1 MNNKGFTLIE
11 LLAVIIVLAIVSSI
25 TIMAVNGSYSN
36 AKVKSERVFINNVTK
51 AVEAYIDENMTSGW
65 GGVSRFGE
73 YEKYNIDKNECD
85 NSTTFCYV
93 NVYKRSFPFQ
103 KVIDSGYLK
112 KDEVV
117 NPNNDNSC
125 YDDSTEVMVY
135 RDSDYVYCF
144 MVKLGCLGKQKTNSS
159 DGTETDNFYVGVINT
174 CPFNDSIAVSPDNNY
189 ADSNKYYYT
198 VDVDD
203 KGKVYSDK
211 ESKIKKEL
219 EIRPS

>member
-65 GGVSRFGE
+65 GGVSRVGE
-73 YEKYNIDKNECD
+73 YEKYNIDNNECD

-93 NVYKRSFPFQ
+93 DVYKRSFPFQ

-117 NPNNDNSC
+117 NPNNKEKNADGTDKAC
-125 YDDSTEVMVY
+125 YDDSTEVKVY

-144 MVKLGCLGKQKTNSS
+144 MVKLGCLGK
-159 DGTETDNFYVGVINT
+159 DGKVGVINT
-174 CPFNDSIAVSPDNNY
+174 CPFMDTGSGLYTKSSNY
-189 ADSNKYYYT
+189 YFT
-198 VDVDD
+198 VDLDD
-203 KGKVYSDK
+203 NGNITNP
-211 ESKIKKEL
+211 SKITQDL
-219 EIRPS
+219 ADTPR

>member
-65 GGVSRFGE
+65 GGDFAGNYV
-73 YEKYNIDKNECD
+73 KYSIEKNECD
-85 NSTTFCYV
+85 DSSIRCDVKVRRN
-93 NVYKRSFPFQ
+93 SFPFQ

-117 NPNNDNSC
+117 NPNNDKAC
-125 YDDSTEVMVY
+125 YDDSTEVKVY

-144 MVKLGCLGKQKTNSS
+144 MVKLGCLGK
-159 DGTETDNFYVGVINT
+159 DGKDGVINT
-174 CPFNDSIAVSPDNNY
+174 CPFMDTGSGLYTKSSNY
-189 ADSNKYYYT
+189 YFT
-198 VDVDD
+198 VDLDD
-203 KGKVYSDK
+203 NGNITNP
-211 ESKIKKEL
+211 SKITQDL
-219 EIRPS
+219 ADTPS

>member
-36 AKVKSERVFINNVTK
+36 AKVKSERVFVNNVTK

-65 GGVSRFGE
+65 KEASWAGSYDK
-73 YEKYNIDKNECD
+73 YEIEKNECD
-85 NSTTFCYV
+85 DINTYCDV
-93 NVYKRSFPFQ
+93 NVRRKSFPFQ

-144 MVKLGCLGKQKTNSS
+144 TVVLGCLDKDGK
-159 DGTETDNFYVGVINT
+159 VGVINT
-174 CPFNDSIAVSPDNNY
+174 CPFKKRYYDFGDDYYFTIDLDDNGNINN
-189 ADSNKYYYT
+189 S
-198 VDVDD
+198 
-203 KGKVYSDK
+203 
-211 ESKIKKEL
+211 SKITKIL
-219 EIRPS
+219 DDMPS

>member
-65 GGVSRFGE
+65 GGDFAGDYV
-73 YEKYNIDKNECD
+73 KYDIDKNECD
-85 NSTTFCYV
+85 DSTTYCDV
-93 NVYKRSFPFQ
+93 DVYKRSFPFQ

-144 MVKLGCLGKQKTNSS
+144 MVKLGCLGKQKINSS

>member
-65 GGVSRFGE
+65 VGDFAGD
-73 YEKYNIDKNECD
+73 YLKYDIHKNECD
-85 NSTTFCYV
+85 DSSISCDV
-93 NVYKRSFPFQ
+93 KVRRKSFPFQ

-117 NPNNDNSC
+117 NPNNKEKNADGTDKAC
-125 YDDSTEVMVY
+125 YDDSTEVKVY

-144 MVKLGCLGKQKTNSS
+144 MVKLDCLGK
-159 DGTETDNFYVGVINT
+159 DGKVGVINT
-174 CPFNDSIAVSPDNNY
+174 CPFMDTGSGLYTKSSNY
-189 ADSNKYYYT
+189 YFT
-198 VDVDD
+198 VDLDD
-203 KGKVYSDK
+203 NGNITNP
-211 ESKIKKEL
+211 SKITQDLADTPK
-219 EIRPS
+219 

>member
-36 AKVKSERVFINNVTK
+36 AKVKSEKVFINNVTK

-65 GGVSRFGE
+65 GGVSSVGE
-73 YEKYNIDKNECD
+73 YEKYKIEKNECD